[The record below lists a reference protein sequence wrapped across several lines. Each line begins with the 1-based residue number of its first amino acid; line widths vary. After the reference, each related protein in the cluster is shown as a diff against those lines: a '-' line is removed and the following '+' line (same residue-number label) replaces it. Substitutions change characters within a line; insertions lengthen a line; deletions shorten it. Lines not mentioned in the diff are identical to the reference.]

1 MFYLRNLVAQFE
13 QEVLLVGSELLSG
26 GISGLTTAD
35 LDLLDLEDVVDGPD
49 DAQQAAD
56 HYHNHLYGEAHG
68 RVAAG
73 AGGAT
78 LEVFH
83 SLVNFEH

>member
-1 MFYLRNLVAQFE
+1 MSCKWFNA
-13 QEVLLVGSELLSG
+13 
-26 GISGLTTAD
+26 GISGVSFAD

-56 HYHNHLYGEAHG
+56 HDDDHLYGIAHG
-68 RVAAG
+68 GVAAR

-78 LEVFH
+78 LEVFQT
-83 SLVNFEH
+83 LVNFEH